1 MFDVLSNL
9 LRIGQVVVLQVITDA
24 VPALVHTV
32 WPESKKPKPCVQ
44 KIPLARV
51 RSFRATLL
59 KAQEGSNEL
68 APTEHTWVY
77 QGWHVL
83 AILDVSD
90 ANISA
95 GKICLTQ
102 SSMDALKLLGETDLP
117 ELDQKEPKRRT
128 RKVSFK
134 KASQLFRKKAAGA
147 AAAAPAESVAQAEI
161 GPSDIRRSTKGR
173 QAVKRLGIRAL
184 DLDLLA
190 FSDSPVFDSVSQ
202 ECTIES
208 LSGSGYKR
216 KDFLDHLPL
225 LFQYKYFGI
234 RKPEH
239 FGNRTF
245 SDMKEVISELQ
256 AVPPSRKKLLILIKE
271 AKSTKLDESIHA

>member
-9 LRIGQVVVLQVITDA
+9 FRIGQVVVLQVITDA

-68 APTEHTWVY
+68 TPTEHTWVY
-77 QGWHVL
+77 HGWHVL

-102 SSMDALKLLGETDLP
+102 SSMEALKLLGETDLP
-117 ELDQKEPKRRT
+117 ALETKEPKT
-128 RKVSFK
+128 RKNKVSFK
-134 KASQLFRKKAAGA
+134 QASQRFKKAAA
-147 AAAAPAESVAQAEI
+147 AAAAPAGSVAEPEI

-190 FSDSPVFDSVSQ
+190 YPNSPVFDLGSQ
-202 ECTIES
+202 ECTID
-208 LSGSGYKR
+208 GASGYKR

-225 LFQYKYFGI
+225 LYQYKFFGV

-239 FGNRTF
+239 FGERVFT
-245 SDMKEVISELQ
+245 DLKGVISELQ
-256 AVPPSRKKLLILIKE
+256 TDPPSRKKLLSLIKE
-271 AKSTKLDESIHA
+271 AKSTKLEESMHV